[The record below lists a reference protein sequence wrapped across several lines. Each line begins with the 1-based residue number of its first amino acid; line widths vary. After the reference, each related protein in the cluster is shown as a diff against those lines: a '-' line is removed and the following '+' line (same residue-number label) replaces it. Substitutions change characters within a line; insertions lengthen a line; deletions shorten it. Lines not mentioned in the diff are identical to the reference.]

1 MNVSA
6 PIANSP
12 LRRSSSLVFV
22 KREGQGG
29 LSESVSSHARYKLRF
44 TRNAFRAIC
53 TNPCIHVISLTSSGD
68 RDTSNTMPSTLV
80 PDTTDNRPTVLI
92 VDDESAPRAAL
103 TQILGQD
110 FQILTAENARAA
122 LAVLDDHGVDL
133 VTLDLKLPDRSGS
146 DLLHDIKRAHA
157 EIEVIMVTAYGS
169 LQSAMDCIRHGAAG
183 FLLKPFNASELL
195 AISLQTAQKKLRLD
209 QLRPILTHSTTL
221 WGPEPAC
228 TKAWQALVHDYT
240 TMNRTGSL
248 SPSHSDETSPLV
260 PLISDLLEAKDRHL
274 LNHGSR
280 VSFYAT
286 LVANRLSLP
295 IAEQQSLALGALVHD
310 LDLISVPESHVLKME
325 SDQQIHRPDLGARMG
340 RAMGLS
346 ADAVQIIALHHE
358 RWDGT
363 GYPFGLREES
373 TPLLARIVGIAQAFD
388 DLTAEKPER
397 TSLPINEALQR
408 IEQQAGAAFDPKLTE
423 LFCRTMREQPPQ
435 S

>member
-1 MNVSA
+1 
-6 PIANSP
+6 
-12 LRRSSSLVFV
+12 
-22 KREGQGG
+22 
-29 LSESVSSHARYKLRF
+29 
-44 TRNAFRAIC
+44 
-53 TNPCIHVISLTSSGD
+53 
-68 RDTSNTMPSTLV
+68 MPSTLV
-80 PDTTDNRPTVLI
+80 SDTTDMKPTVLI
-92 VDDESAPRAAL
+92 VDDEAAPRAAL
-103 TQILGQD
+103 TQILRQD
-110 FQILTAENARAA
+110 FHILTAENARAA

-146 DLLHDIKRAHA
+146 DLLNDIKRAHA

-209 QLRPILTHSTTL
+209 QLRPLLTNSTAL
-221 WGPEPAC
+221 WDPEPAC
-228 TKAWQALVHDYT
+228 TKAWQALANDYRA
-240 TMNRTGSL
+240 MNRTGAL
-248 SPSHSDETSPLV
+248 SASHSDETSPLV

-310 LDLISVPESHVLKME
+310 LDLISVPDCHVLSME
-325 SDQQIHRPDLGARMG
+325 SDPQIHRPDLGAKMG

-346 ADAVQIIALHHE
+346 ADAMQIIALHHE

-363 GYPFGLREES
+363 GYPFGLREER
-373 TPLLARIVGIAQAFD
+373 TPLLARIVGIAQVYD

-397 TSLPINEALQR
+397 TSLPINEALQQ
-408 IEQQAGAAFDPKLTE
+408 IEQQAGTSFDPTLAE

-435 S
+435 H

>member
-1 MNVSA
+1 
-6 PIANSP
+6 
-12 LRRSSSLVFV
+12 
-22 KREGQGG
+22 
-29 LSESVSSHARYKLRF
+29 
-44 TRNAFRAIC
+44 
-53 TNPCIHVISLTSSGD
+53 
-68 RDTSNTMPSTLV
+68 MPSTLV
-80 PDTTDNRPTVLI
+80 PDITDPKPTVLI
-92 VDDESAPRAAL
+92 VDDEAAPRAAL
-103 TQILGQD
+103 TQILRQD
-110 FQILTAENARAA
+110 FHILTAENARAA

-146 DLLHDIKRAHA
+146 DLLNDIKFAHA

-209 QLRPILTHSTTL
+209 QLRPVLANSTTL
-221 WGPEPAC
+221 WDPEPAC
-228 TKAWQALVHDYT
+228 TKAWQALVDDYT
-240 TMNRTGSL
+240 TINRTGSL
-248 SPSHSDETSPLV
+248 SASHSDETSPLV

-274 LNHGSR
+274 HNHGNR

-286 LVANRLSLP
+286 LVANRLSLS

-310 LDLISVPESHVLKME
+310 LDLISVPDSHVLNME
-325 SDQQIHRPDLGARMG
+325 SDPQIHCPDLGARMG

-363 GYPFGLREES
+363 GYPFGLREER
-373 TPLLARIVGIAQAFD
+373 TPLLARIVGIAQVFD
-388 DLTAEKPER
+388 DLTAEKPDR
-397 TSLPINEALQR
+397 TSRPINEALQQ
-408 IEQQAGAAFDPKLTE
+408 IEQQAGTAFDPTLTE

-435 S
+435 H

>member
-1 MNVSA
+1 
-6 PIANSP
+6 
-12 LRRSSSLVFV
+12 
-22 KREGQGG
+22 
-29 LSESVSSHARYKLRF
+29 
-44 TRNAFRAIC
+44 
-53 TNPCIHVISLTSSGD
+53 
-68 RDTSNTMPSTLV
+68 MPSTLV
-80 PDTTDNRPTVLI
+80 PGTSDHKPTVLI
-92 VDDESAPRAAL
+92 VDDEAAPRAAL
-103 TQILGQD
+103 TQILRQD
-110 FQILTAENARAA
+110 FHILTAENARAA

-133 VTLDLKLPDRSGS
+133 VTLDLKLPDCSGS
-146 DLLHDIKRAHA
+146 DLLNDIKRTHT

-209 QLRPILTHSTTL
+209 QLRPVLANSTTL
-221 WGPEPAC
+221 WDPEPAC
-228 TKAWQALVHDYT
+228 TKAWQALVDNYT

-248 SPSHSDETSPLV
+248 SASHSDETSPLV

-310 LDLISVPESHVLKME
+310 FDLISVPDSHVLNME
-325 SDQQIHRPDLGARMG
+325 SDPQIHRPDLGARMG

-363 GYPFGLREES
+363 GYPFGLREER
-373 TPLLARIVGIAQAFD
+373 TPLLARIVGIAQVFD
-388 DLTAEKPER
+388 DLTAEKPDR
-397 TSLPINEALQR
+397 TSLPINEALQQ
-408 IEQQAGAAFDPKLTE
+408 IEQQAGTAFDPTLTE

-435 S
+435 Q